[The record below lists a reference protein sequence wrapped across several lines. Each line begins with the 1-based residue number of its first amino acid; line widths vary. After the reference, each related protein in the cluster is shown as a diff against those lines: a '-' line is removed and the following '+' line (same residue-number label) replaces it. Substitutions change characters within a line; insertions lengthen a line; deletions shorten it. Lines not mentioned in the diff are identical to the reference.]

1 MPAYIWTGAVSSDWV
16 IPNNWSPNTSAA
28 GPTTGDTVTVPALT
42 PSLTVTAN
50 RTILSITFQTG
61 YANTFTIANGVTLN
75 VSGTGASI
83 TLIGGMT
90 YNQTTTGVLSTISGT
105 TAVTINFN
113 GVTIPRLSCGFNAG
127 ALTQTV
133 TINGTNPTVQNL
145 TISNGPA
152 VGSTSLANNALTI
165 TSSLNLTN
173 GTTTGLGGVA
183 FNIGGGGIVDITITN
198 NTRIGSGFTVLAGT
212 TLRMQSTLLISGGT
226 ITFNAGSF
234 LTHNNYT
241 LSFATASTTLNSPGI
256 NWYNVTYEPGGNSI
270 TLTLLSDLNVS
281 NNLTTNITT
290 VNSIIGSG
298 VTRNINIQGNFS
310 LQSGG
315 AQLTMTNTIVNLL
328 GTGILDAASG
338 YSIFNTTI
346 NINGTGS
353 YTIGSSTRNFL
364 ALNTTNLNLVGT
376 SVATV
381 NTGHLLRILISSTL
395 STNNTITGAN
405 IGGSQII
412 WNDLTLTSGATSTLT
427 LAYNTTFIGNLTTGT
442 TNIATINA
450 GVGTGKLLLQ
460 GNFSPSTGNSIGGT
474 STIEFTGSNSQTWN
488 STIAVQNNITINK
501 SGGAVTLSGTINW
514 GATGRT
520 LLLSSGSSTINSGTS
535 TVTIP
540 TNQSVTISNMIF
552 NNLTL
557 NTGVTVTQNALNTIN
572 STLLLSGN
580 ATFAGTAGFTT
591 NNFTHGG
598 AGFTCT
604 LQAGITYNV
613 TGLFAMI
620 GTSTSRAV
628 LQSNDVQ
635 NVQVTINAL
644 SDQMVLNTG
653 TIPNPSTGYVLGS
666 RAFTDVL
673 PAVLNALLPDR
684 PTILSGTANPYT
696 LTAPIGGTAVPSSLL
711 LQLGKKAF
719 FNVTA
724 GTGSTFVAYAATR
737 DIDSSG
743 GIEIQAAQSYSDAI
757 GQPSA
762 NLFRTINWRPLIAPS
777 SSTYYTWIK

>member
-1 MPAYIWTGAVSSDWV
+1 MATYTAVAGGGNWNVAATWTGGTPGGFPVA
-16 IPNNWSPNTSAA
+16 
-28 GPTTGDTVTVPALT
+28 GDTAILNATSGQV
-42 PSLTVTAN
+42 TVTAN
-50 RTILSITFQTG
+50 ATCLILNCTG
-61 YANTFTIANGVTLN
+61 YANTLTINTGFSIN
-75 VSGTGASI
+75 VSGTGATISLGGTI
-83 TLIGGMT
+83 STL
-90 YNQTTTGVLSTISGT
+90 QQGVLSTISGT

-127 ALTQTV
+127 ASTQTV

-145 TISNGPA
+145 TISNGAA

-165 TSSLNLTN
+165 TSSLNLTA

-183 FNIGGGGIVDITITN
+183 FNIGGGGIVDITTAARMSN
-198 NTRIGSGFTVLAGT
+198 GFTVLAGT

-226 ITFNAGSF
+226 ITFNSGSF
-234 LTHNNYT
+234 LTHNNFT
-241 LSFATASTTLNSPGI
+241 LSFATSAATLNSPSI
-256 NWYNVTYEPGGNSI
+256 NWHNVTYEPGGNS
-270 TLTLLSDLNVS
+270 TSLTLLSDLNVS
-281 NNLTTNITT
+281 NNFTTSITT

-315 AQLTMTNTIVNLL
+315 AQLIMTNTIVNLL

-381 NTGHLLRILISSTL
+381 NTGHLLRILVSSTL

-412 WNDLTLTSGATSTLT
+412 WNNLTLTGGATSTLT

-474 STIEFTGSNSQTWN
+474 STIEFTGSNNQTWN

-501 SGGAVTLSGTINW
+501 SGSAVTLSGTINW
-514 GATGRT
+514 GTAGRT
-520 LLLSSGSSTINSGTS
+520 LLLTSGSSTLNPGTS

-557 NTGVTVTQNALNTIN
+557 NTGVTVTQNITNTIN

-580 ATFAGTAGFTT
+580 ATFTGTAGWTAFS
-591 NNFTHGG
+591 FTHGG
-598 AGFTCT
+598 AGTTCT
-604 LQAGITYNV
+604 LKAGVTYTV
-613 TGLFAMI
+613 QGGIFTMI
-620 GTSTSRAV
+620 GTAASRAI
-628 LQSNDVQ
+628 LQSNDVA
-635 NVQVTINAL
+635 NVTVSIPAL
-644 SDQMVLNTG
+644 SNQMTVSAG
-653 TIPNPSTGYVLGS
+653 SIPNPAAGYVLGS
-666 RAFTDVL
+666 VAYSTAL
-673 PAVLNALLPDR
+673 PAALNNILPDR
-684 PTILSGTANPYT
+684 PTIASGSASPYT
-696 LTAPIGGTAVPSSLL
+696 LVNPIGVTALTAYAGQV
-711 LQLGKKAF
+711 GKKAF
-719 FNVTA
+719 FNVF
-724 GTGSTFVAYAATR
+724 GTTNVVYAATR
-737 DIDSSG
+737 DIDSLG
-743 GIEIQAAQSYSDAI
+743 GITIYAGQSFPDSNAASPNQ
-757 GQPSA
+757 
-762 NLFRTINWRPLIAPS
+762 FRTLNWQPLIAPS
-777 SSTYYTWIK
+777 GSVYYTWVD